1 MKNIKVIKVLMQTC
15 LGLRYGYV
23 QQITLK
29 SIVIIK
35 SENETEV
42 FNRKTGR
49 PRPEPKLQSAKDN
62 QPKILSLPAIEEF
75 IASRARI
82 ERDLNPRFNS
92 KFNSRNKRKL
102 INHELVDDKF
112 DGHNIQKCFNCWHGN
127 WMPDSNEKVTLL
139 SARYFKHDIHLYEY
153 AVVNNSIQYPDGTKG
168 NGYDYERW
176 FLAQGVEIIDL
187 SK

>member
-23 QQITLK
+23 QQITPK

-139 SARYFKHDIHLYEY
+139 SARYLNTIFTFMSMQSLIILFD
-153 AVVNNSIQYPDGTKG
+153 T
-168 NGYDYERW
+168 RT
-176 FLAQGVEIIDL
+176 AQKETVMIMNAGSSLKV
-187 SK
+187 SKS